1 VPKGVMVLGVF
12 ASEGKASISRL
23 AGGDV
28 GYVPKGYG
36 HGLRNDSDQ
45 PLDVL
50 VVFNSGDYQSIDLN
64 DWIATNPDS
73 VLGNTFQISPELVEK
88 LPRRDRLFIA
98 PAKP

>member
-1 VPKGVMVLGVF
+1 
-12 ASEGKASISRL
+12 
-23 AGGDV
+23 
-28 GYVPKGYG
+28 
-36 HGLRNDSDQ
+36 
-45 PLDVL
+45 LDVL

-73 VLGNTFQISPELVEK
+73 VLGNTFQIPPELVEK